1 MRKFHILAILFILIY
16 VRGTIERFGVPDL
29 VIKYLTE
36 LPIVFL
42 VLFTLKRR
50 DWSLAPGWIFVVLFV
65 VWSVISGILS
75 GDGVYQSL
83 LYFRMLVYAY
93 IVFWAVW
100 NADLKS
106 DEVLRLNKLILLLWF
121 IQIVASLYQLFV
133 FGERIESYVGT
144 LSSSSGHPATAF
156 PLFAMSYV
164 MAIYCYQKRS
174 LWLLLLAIAFGIVG
188 FSSGKRSIYFLMP
201 LIYSIIIVWYCLRE
215 KSFASI
221 GKMFAPL
228 LIMVLTL
235 PLLTFGLT
243 HSKKFEHLQGRH
255 TIDIIDE
262 AIDVSYE
269 YNYAERAGKTTGR
282 ISSSLN
288 VLQSLSNSETRMFY
302 FGAGPASLTDVSEKQ
317 AQWFYGIEY
326 GIVGWSKDIISVG
339 FPGMIFFISFYVL
352 LWHHLSRRRT
362 DILND
367 YGKALHFG
375 THLAFFVYFLMYFF
389 YCNAFVLAGWFTY
402 VHLYFLAL
410 VLSPRHQFIFKQA
423 SVQ

>member
-1 MRKFHILAILFILIY
+1 
-16 VRGTIERFGVPDL
+16 VPDL

-50 DWSLAPGWIFVVLFV
+50 DWQLAPGWIFVALFV

-100 NADLKS
+100 NADLIGV
-106 DEVLRLNKLILLLWF
+106 EVLQLNKLILLLWVL
-121 IQIVASLYQLFV
+121 QIAAALFQITIA
-133 FGERIESYVGT
+133 GERVEAYVGT
-144 LSSSSGHPATAF
+144 LTSDSGHPATAF

-164 MAIYCYQKRS
+164 MAFYCYQKRS
-174 LWLLLLAIAFGIVG
+174 PWLLLLALAFSIVG
-188 FSSGKRSIYFLMP
+188 FASGKRAIYFLIP
-201 LIYSIIIVWYCLRE
+201 LVYSIIILWYCFRE
-215 KSFASI
+215 KTFASLI
-221 GKMFAPL
+221 RMFAPL
-228 LIMVLTL
+228 LLLVLVL
-235 PLLTFGLT
+235 PLLTLGLT
-243 HSKKFEHLQGRH
+243 HSKKFEYLQGRD
-255 TIDIIDE
+255 TIEIINE
-262 AIDVSYE
+262 ATDLSYS
-269 YNYAERAGKTTGR
+269 YNYGERAGQTTGR

-288 VLQSLSNSETRMFY
+288 VIQSLSNSETRMFY
-302 FGAGPASLTDVSEKQ
+302 FGSGPASLTDVTEKQ
-317 AQWFYGIEY
+317 AQWFYRIEY

-339 FPGMIFFISFYVL
+339 FPGMIFFISFYIL
-352 LWHHLSRRRT
+352 LWHRLSRCRT
-362 DILND
+362 EILND
-367 YGKALHFG
+367 YVKALHFG
-375 THLAFFVYFLMYFF
+375 THLAFFVFFLMYFF